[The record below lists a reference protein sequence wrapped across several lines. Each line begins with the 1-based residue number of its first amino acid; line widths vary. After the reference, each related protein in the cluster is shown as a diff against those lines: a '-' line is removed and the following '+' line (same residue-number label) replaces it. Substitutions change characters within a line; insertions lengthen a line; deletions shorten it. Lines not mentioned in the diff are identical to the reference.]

1 MRPGPR
7 RSLTH
12 PEILDA
18 AFELLETKGFDAVS
32 VRGVAGALGL
42 TPTAMYTYYPNKQ
55 ALLAGMVEQVLGR
68 LHGVDPTTTDA
79 ADAGAP
85 APALE
90 PRDRVQALAS
100 ALRDLLVER
109 PGAVGLLL
117 ATPLDGP
124 NAARMDEDLL
134 TAFTDAGLDLASA
147 GRAAHAVRVH
157 VLGAVAFDAA
167 DAVREADAA
176 REAEVAPDPAAGSA
190 SAAASDTL
198 WDDLESFP
206 LSGRSRDLDD
216 DPAGRFAWGLDR
228 LLDGLLAGS
237 GPAAR

>member
-12 PEILDA
+12 AEILAA
-18 AFELLETKGFDAVS
+18 AFELLEAKGFDAVS

-55 ALLAGMVEQVLGR
+55 ALLAGMVEQVFGR
-68 LHGVDPTTTDA
+68 LAIETVSADGSGSMDPD
-79 ADAGAP
+79 DVAGAR
-85 APALE
+85 A
-90 PRDRVQALAS
+90 RVLALAH
-100 ALRDLLVER
+100 ALRNLLVDR

-124 NAARMDEDLL
+124 NATRVDEELL
-134 TAFTDAGLDLASA
+134 AAFTAAGLDLGEAA
-147 GRAAHAVRVH
+147 RATHAVRVH

-167 DAVREADAA
+167 QAMRAV
-176 REAEVAPDPAAGSA
+176 EAEAQPEGPAAP
-190 SAAASDTL
+190 SDTL

-206 LSGRSRDLDD
+206 LADRSRELED
-216 DPAGRFAWGLDR
+216 DPVQRFAWGLER
-228 LLDGLLAGS
+228 LLDGLLAGVS
-237 GPAAR
+237 AR

>member
-12 PEILDA
+12 AEILAA
-18 AFELLETKGFDAVS
+18 AFEILEAKGFDAVS

-55 ALLAGMVEQVLGR
+55 ALLAGMVEQVFGR
-68 LHGVDPTTTDA
+68 LALD
-79 ADAGAP
+79 DAGAD
-85 APALE
+85 ASGASGT
-90 PRDRVQALAS
+90 DGVALARTRVL
-100 ALRDLLVER
+100 AIAQAVRGLLVDR

-124 NAARMDEDLL
+124 NATRVDEELL
-134 TAFTDAGLDLASA
+134 AAFTSAGLDLAAA

-167 DAVREADAA
+167 QAERAAQAEALVDRAA
-176 REAEVAPDPAAGSA
+176 TAAGAPAAP
-190 SAAASDTL
+190 SDTL

-206 LSGRSRDLDD
+206 LADRSRELVD
-216 DPAGRFAWGLDR
+216 DPVERFAWGVER
-228 LLDGLLAGS
+228 LLDGLLTVA
-237 GPAAR
+237 PVA

>member
-18 AFELLETKGFDAVS
+18 AFELLEAKGFDAVS

-42 TPTAMYTYYPNKQ
+42 TPTAMYTYYAGKQ

-68 LHGVDPTTTDA
+68 LVIESTPTDA
-79 ADAGAP
+79 ADADVAATDAAARG
-85 APALE
+85 
-90 PRDRVQALAS
+90 RVIALALG
-100 ALRDLLVER
+100 LRALLVER

-124 NAARMDEDLL
+124 NARRIDEELL
-134 TAFTDAGLDLASA
+134 AAFTEAGLDLSAA

-167 DAVREADAA
+167 
-176 REAEVAPDPAAGSA
+176 EVARVDETAPESGAP
-190 SAAASDTL
+190 AAASDTL

-206 LSGRSRDLDD
+206 LGERSRELDD
-216 DPAGRFAWGLDR
+216 DPAERFAWGLDR
-228 LLDGLLAGS
+228 LLDGLLAAL
-237 GPAAR
+237 PAR

>member
-55 ALLAGMVEQVLGR
+55 ALLAGMVEQVLSR
-68 LHGVDPTTTDA
+68 LRVGEGESATDA
-79 ADAGAP
+79 AGASV
-85 APALE
+85 AHTTVG
-90 PRDRVQALAS
+90 PRDRAHALARD
-100 ALRDLLVER
+100 LRTLLVER

-124 NAARMDEDLL
+124 NAMRMDEELL
-134 TAFTDAGLDLASA
+134 TAFTEAGLDLAAA

-167 DAVREADAA
+167 AAAAADAD
-176 REAEVAPDPAAGSA
+176 RAEESDPEPGAL
-190 SAAASDTL
+190 AAASDTL

-206 LSGRSRDLDD
+206 LAERSRELDD
-216 DPAGRFAWGLDR
+216 DPAERFAWGLDR
-228 LLDGLLAGS
+228 LLDGLLAAV
-237 GPAAR
+237 PAR

>member
-68 LHGVDPTTTDA
+68 LHAGETDATTDA
-79 ADAGAP
+79 SGAP
-85 APALE
+85 VDAAAAD
-90 PRDRVQALAS
+90 PRTRVRALARD
-100 ALRDLLVER
+100 LRALLVEH

-124 NAARMDEDLL
+124 NATRMDEQLL
-134 TAFTDAGLDLASA
+134 DAFTGAGLDLVGA

-167 DAVREADAA
+167 DAARAEADLEPGA
-176 REAEVAPDPAAGSA
+176 RTITSVGRV
-190 SAAASDTL
+190 AASDTL

-206 LSGRSRDLDD
+206 LSERSRRLDD
-216 DPAGRFAWGLDR
+216 DPAERFAWGLDR
-228 LLDGLLAGS
+228 LLDGLLG
-237 GPAAR
+237 G

>member
-12 PEILDA
+12 AEILAA
-18 AFELLETKGFDAVS
+18 AFELLEARGFDAVS

-68 LHGVDPTTTDA
+68 LVVGVGSTDA
-79 ADAGAP
+79 SADASASTGEAR
-85 APALE
+85 A
-90 PRDRVQALAS
+90 RVLALAHG
-100 ALRDLLVER
+100 LRELLVDR

-117 ATPLDGP
+117 ATPLKGP
-124 NAARMDEDLL
+124 NATRLDEELL
-134 TAFTDAGLDLASA
+134 SAFTGAGLDLAAA

-167 DAVREADAA
+167 
-176 REAEVAPDPAAGSA
+176 EVGSDSPAAT
-190 SAAASDTL
+190 SDTL
-198 WDDLESFP
+198 WDELASFP
-206 LSGRSRDLDD
+206 LSDRNRELGD
-216 DPAGRFAWGLDR
+216 DPALRFAWGLER
-228 LLDGLLAGS
+228 LLDGLLAAS
-237 GPAAR
+237 TARASASASLR

>member
-55 ALLAGMVEQVLGR
+55 ALLAGMVEQLLGALR
-68 LHGVDPTTTDA
+68 VGGGEATTDA
-79 ADAGAP
+79 AGPSVDP
-85 APALE
+85 ANVD
-90 PRDRVQALAS
+90 PRERVHALA
-100 ALRDLLVER
+100 RDLRTLLAER
-109 PGAVGLLL
+109 RGAVGLLL
-117 ATPLDGP
+117 AAPLDGP
-124 NAARMDEDLL
+124 NATRMDEELL
-134 TAFTDAGLDLASA
+134 AAFTEAGLDLVGA

-167 DAVREADAA
+167 HAA
-176 REAEVAPDPAAGSA
+176 REAEADAETGTGAAGGH
-190 SAAASDTL
+190 AAASDTL

-206 LSGRSRDLDD
+206 LAERSRDLDD
-216 DPAGRFAWGLDR
+216 DPAERFAWGLDR
-228 LLDGLLAGS
+228 LLDGLLA
-237 GPAAR
+237 R

>member
-18 AFELLETKGFDAVS
+18 AFELLEEKGFDAVS

-68 LHGVDPTTTDA
+68 LS
-79 ADAGAP
+79 P
-85 APALE
+85 APADGSTTAD
-90 PRDRVQALAS
+90 PRARVAS
-100 ALRDLLVER
+100 IAADLRTLLVDR

-124 NAARMDEDLL
+124 NATRLDEALL
-134 TAFTDAGLDLASA
+134 AAFADAGLALAEA

-167 DAVREADAA
+167 AAGRAAD
-176 REAEVAPDPAAGSA
+176 VATDPAPP
-190 SAAASDTL
+190 AAADTL

-206 LSGRSRDLDD
+206 LSERSRAVAD
-216 DPAGRFAWGLDR
+216 DPVERFAWGLDR
-228 LLDGLLAGS
+228 LLDGVLL
-237 GPAAR
+237 PAASR